1 MNQSD
6 PHLIKPYEL
15 ETATVS
21 ERLEYLVAYEKA
33 RENDL
38 REAQFAFEMKKER
51 REKIRQIIATAL
63 IISGTLG
70 ASVIGSYSLY
80 DQGKASSGNS
90 QIESMLRIVENIE
103 RNVIETHKAVKTDH
117 KLVNAVVFKVNKLH
131 CKEFP
136 DQCLNAFG
144 HYNKKG
150 K

>member
-90 QIESMLRIVENIE
+90 QVELLLRLENIE
-103 RNVIETHKAVKTDH
+103 RNVIETRKTVQIDH
-117 KLVNAVVFKVNKLH
+117 KLENKIVNWVREMHCEKFPNK
-131 CKEFP
+131 
-136 DQCLNAFG
+136 CLNAFG

>member
-1 MNQSD
+1 MKPSD

-15 ETATVS
+15 EKATVS
-21 ERLEYLVAYEKA
+21 ERLEYLVAYEKS

-38 REAQFAFEMKKER
+38 REANLAFEMKKER

-70 ASVIGSYSLY
+70 ASAIGSYSLY
-80 DQGKASSGNS
+80 DQGKASYGNS
-90 QIESMLRIVENIE
+90 QADISLRLENIE
-103 RNVIETHKAVKTDH
+103 RTVIETRKAVQIDH
-117 KLVNAVVFKVNKLH
+117 KLENKVVNWVRQLH
-131 CKEFP
+131 CEKFP
-136 DQCLNAFG
+136 NKCLNPFG

>member
-1 MNQSD
+1 MKPSD

-21 ERLEYLVAYEKA
+21 ERLEYLVAYEKS

-38 REAQFAFEMKKER
+38 REANLAFEMKKER

-70 ASVIGSYSLY
+70 ASIIGSYSLY
-80 DQGKASSGNS
+80 DQGKASYSNS
-90 QIESMLRIVENIE
+90 QADISLRLENIE
-103 RNVIETHKAVKTDH
+103 RTVIDTLKTTQTDH
-117 KLVNAVVFKVNKLH
+117 KLVNNVVFRVNKLY

-144 HYNKKG
+144 NYNKKG